1 MIEHRTWKDK
11 IQMKYAYKNGKI
23 LNGTKDM
30 QVQEGLVILTDGE
43 KIADIVSKETKRKK
57 MPFKKGR

>member
-1 MIEHRTWKDK
+1 
-11 IQMKYAYKNGKI
+11 MKYAYKNGKI

-43 KIADIVSKETKRKK
+43 
-57 MPFKKGR
+57 